1 MRCFPK
7 PSASFCGYYSGSR
20 IKVFTL
26 KSEPPD
32 RQEFDGLVH
41 SARARLNDA
50 RNAALSIESRFDLA
64 YNASHALALAALRWN
79 SYRAN
84 SRFIVFQCLQH
95 TLGLG
100 PNVWRTLPHC
110 RNLRNRGEDEGFLD
124 LSEQLVSD
132 QIEAARYVLEKVEEL
147 PR

>member
-1 MRCFPK
+1 MTSPHLENLVETGK
-7 PSASFCGYYSGSR
+7 
-20 IKVFTL
+20 L

-32 RQEFDGLVH
+32 RQEFDGLVR

-50 RNAALSIESRFDLA
+50 RKISLAIESRFDLA

-79 SYRAN
+79 GYRAE

-100 PNVWRTLPHC
+100 PNVWRILSHC
-110 RNLRNRGEDEGFLD
+110 HNLRNRGEYEGFLD
-124 LSEQLVSD
+124 LNEQLVSD
-132 QIEAARYVLEKVEEL
+132 LIEATKKVLEKVEEL
-147 PR
+147 TK